1 MVQAGAAPA
10 ESLDPAVL
18 RWLVGLRWAVFALLA
33 ATLPVAEVLFG
44 YHVRYGIAAP
54 VIVLAAALNAWLAR
68 RARAAARAAS
78 REPGA
83 RGAQR
88 REGEATAG
96 AGALGRLVPWLVGF
110 DLIAIG
116 AVLGASGGAG
126 NPFSALFFVHVAI
139 AAALLGTRE
148 AFALAV
154 LAAGVFAALFALPA
168 GACCPSHPEHGAFS
182 AHLYGMLLAFAASAG
197 LVSYFLHRVRLALDA
212 RAEENAR
219 LRRQAEDAARFQ
231 ALGALAAGTAHELGT
246 PLGTIAVVA
255 EEISRDAAAGAEAR
269 RRGQVIGAQVERC
282 REVVTRMRAGMRQA
296 AAGAG
301 VALGPAVARG
311 VEAWRAAHPAVAVVV
326 RAEAAERVV
335 ALEAADVEAAV
346 CALLDNA
353 LHALGGSTAQ
363 APIVVTV
370 GEDRGA
376 PVVSVE
382 DEGAGVAAEVAGRLG
397 EPFATTKDP
406 GEGMGLGL
414 YLVRSLVEQIGGRL
428 EVSPRRPVGTR
439 VALLLSRVEA

>member
-1 MVQAGAAPA
+1 
-10 ESLDPAVL
+10 
-18 RWLVGLRWAVFALLA
+18 
-33 ATLPVAEVLFG
+33 
-44 YHVRYGIAAP
+44 
-54 VIVLAAALNAWLAR
+54 
-68 RARAAARAAS
+68 
-78 REPGA
+78 
-83 RGAQR
+83 
-88 REGEATAG
+88 
-96 AGALGRLVPWLVGF
+96 
-110 DLIAIG
+110 
-116 AVLGASGGAG
+116 
-126 NPFSALFFVHVAI
+126 
-139 AAALLGTRE
+139 
-148 AFALAV
+148 
-154 LAAGVFAALFALPA
+154 
-168 GACCPSHPEHGAFS
+168 
-182 AHLYGMLLAFAASAG
+182 
-197 LVSYFLHRVRLALDA
+197 VRLALDA